1 MEEADALCNRVGIIT
16 QGVLRTV
23 GTQQKL
29 KKTYG
34 NGYYL
39 SLNLQIQKSP
49 DQPSQIY
56 DSA

>member
-29 KKTYG
+29 KNTYG

-39 SLNLQIQKSP
+39 SLNLPIQKLRP
-49 DQPSQIY
+49 
-56 DSA
+56 AR